1 MSLLWRRSAA
11 IDAGLSCRWDD
22 DDDEDDDDAD
32 ELAAN
37 NRKESSQEFGRPPVC
52 ASIYLT
58 YT

>member
-1 MSLLWRRSAA
+1 MLVCPAVEN
-11 IDAGLSCRWDD
+11 DD
-22 DDDEDDDDAD
+22 DD

-37 NRKESSQEFGRPPVC
+37 NRKESSQEFGRLPVC

>member
-1 MSLLWRRSAA
+1 MLVCPAV
-11 IDAGLSCRWDD
+11 GNDD
-22 DDDEDDDDAD
+22 DDDD

-37 NRKESSQEFGRPPVC
+37 NRKESSQEFGQALVC

>member
-1 MSLLWRRSAA
+1 MLVCPAV
-11 IDAGLSCRWDD
+11 GN
-22 DDDEDDDDAD
+22 DDDDAD

>member
-1 MSLLWRRSAA
+1 MLVCPAV
-11 IDAGLSCRWDD
+11 GNDD
-22 DDDEDDDDAD
+22 DDDDAD